1 MPKKKGDPKTGGRV
15 KGTPNKATSMSKAV
29 IADLLNTYSSS
40 GLMSED
46 FMALEPKDRLAIAER
61 LTQYVMP
68 KMQAVSAEVNDQRNL
83 TIEDRLRELSG
94 EEP

>member
-1 MPKKKGDPKTGGRV
+1 
-15 KGTPNKATSMSKAV
+15 MSKAV

-40 GLMSED
+40 GLMSKD

-94 EEP
+94 EES

>member
-29 IADLLNTYSSS
+29 ISDLLNTYSSS

-94 EEP
+94 EES

>member
-1 MPKKKGDPKTGGRV
+1 
-15 KGTPNKATSMSKAV
+15 
-29 IADLLNTYSSS
+29 
-40 GLMSED
+40 
-46 FMALEPKDRLAIAER
+46 MALEPKDRLAIAER

-94 EEP
+94 EES

>member
-40 GLMSED
+40 GLMSKD

-94 EEP
+94 EES

>member
-1 MPKKKGDPKTGGRV
+1 
-15 KGTPNKATSMSKAV
+15 MSKAV
-29 IADLLNTYSSS
+29 ISDLLNTYSSS

-94 EEP
+94 EES

>member
-94 EEP
+94 EEL

>member
-29 IADLLNTYSSS
+29 ISDLLNTYSSS
-40 GLMSED
+40 GLMSKD
-46 FMALEPKDRLAIAER
+46 FRALEPKDRLAIAER

-94 EEP
+94 EES

>member
-29 IADLLNTYSSS
+29 ISDLLNTYSSS

-94 EEP
+94 EEL

>member
-15 KGTPNKATSMSKAV
+15 KGTPNKATSMNKAV

-40 GLMSED
+40 GLMSKD

>member
-94 EEP
+94 EES